1 MIGIFI
7 KKQFGT
13 QSDNQLGELQADS
26 RKIISNNE
34 LIGKN
39 KKEILNLLG
48 MEDNYFDL
56 DEWSYFIK
64 KNIFGGSVYQILNFN
79 KANQVIKVYKRTLY

>member
-13 QSDNQLGELQADS
+13 SSEGRLGELQADN
-26 RKIISNNE
+26 RKIISNKE
-34 LIGKN
+34 MIGKN
-39 KKEILNLLG
+39 KKEILDLLG
-48 MEDNYFDL
+48 IEDNYFDL
-56 DEWSYFIK
+56 DEWSYLIK